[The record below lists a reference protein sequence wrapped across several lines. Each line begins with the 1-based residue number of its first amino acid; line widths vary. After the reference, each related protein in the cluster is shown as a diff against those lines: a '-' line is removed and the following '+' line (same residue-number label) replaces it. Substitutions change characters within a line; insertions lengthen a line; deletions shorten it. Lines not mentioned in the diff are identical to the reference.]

1 MMSGLFLLWSG
12 MSGVSLPVSRP
23 GGRVLVVGT
32 ASNRPGA
39 VGVLQQL
46 GLSCSEVEDPYA
58 AMVEIAR
65 RPMVYRALILSL
77 ASLFKEEMGLIATI
91 KRRMPH
97 LEVWLTHTDGRAA
110 ALAEAM
116 RLGADGLLSQ
126 DGLHRT
132 AVGAMA
138 GDVVPPMSGDTPLPE
153 KMSEKLA
160 VSADA
165 LEDEPKEGEPI
176 LTADELRAL
185 LQEQADSQEHE

>member
-1 MMSGLFLLWSG
+1 
-12 MSGVSLPVSRP
+12 MSGVSFPVSRP

-39 VGVLQQL
+39 VAVLQQL

-58 AMVEIAR
+58 AMIELAR
-65 RPMVYRALILSL
+65 RPMVYRATILSL
-77 ASLFKEEMGLIATI
+77 ASLFKEEMALVATI

-97 LEVWLTHTDGRAA
+97 VEVWLTHTDGRAG

-126 DGLHRT
+126 EGLHRT
-132 AVGAMA
+132 AVGAPE
-138 GDVVPPMSGDTPLPE
+138 GDVVPHASNDTPLPE
-153 KMSEKLA
+153 KMSDKLA
-160 VSADA
+160 VSSDE
-165 LEDEPKEGEPI
+165 LDDEPKEGEPV

-185 LQEQADSQEHE
+185 LQEQTDSPEQE